1 MKAEELKGLAEK
13 SKAKK
18 LEQAIEEIESRIIR
32 NNEHDINCFKITTD
46 KYSDDFYKI
55 DKWMVKPIV
64 EHFRNNGFKVYIKGD
79 KKLFGWLEGLL
90 DIYDPNEIIT
100 ITWEV

>member
-32 NNEHDINCFKITTD
+32 NNEHDINCCKITTD
-46 KYSDDFYKI
+46 KYSDDLYKI

>member
-32 NNEHDINCFKITTD
+32 NNE
-46 KYSDDFYKI
+46 
-55 DKWMVKPIV
+55 
-64 EHFRNNGFKVYIKGD
+64 
-79 KKLFGWLEGLL
+79 
-90 DIYDPNEIIT
+90 
-100 ITWEV
+100 